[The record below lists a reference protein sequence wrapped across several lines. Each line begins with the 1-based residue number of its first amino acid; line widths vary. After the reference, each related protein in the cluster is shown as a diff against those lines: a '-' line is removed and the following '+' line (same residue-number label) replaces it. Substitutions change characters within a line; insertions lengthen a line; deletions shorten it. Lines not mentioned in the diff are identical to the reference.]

1 MKNEKT
7 EKIFAKKIKM
17 LRNERGLSQTELGKI
32 IDIHY
37 THISRYERGIALP
50 SIDCIKRI
58 AKEFKVSTDYL
69 LFDNENNV
77 VNSNLNDPELLQAFS
92 IIDDMNNDE
101 KFIIKKTL
109 QAFVLQHKINSPI
122 FNNNITA
129 KNYKKRIANSKNKNT
144 IKEN

>member
-1 MKNEKT
+1 MSFFDY
-7 EKIFAKKIKM
+7 I
-17 LRNERGLSQTELGKI
+17 LHGLSQTELGKI

-92 IIDDMNNDE
+92 IIDDMSNDE

-109 QAFVLQHKINSPI
+109 QAFILQHKINSPI
-122 FNNNITA
+122 FQNSKESKLKT
-129 KNYKKRIANSKNKNT
+129 KKRFANSKIQNP
-144 IKEN
+144 I